1 MPQLLIDTDTE
12 SVETLRDTILLLSAI
27 ATRKAAGQDVKTPER
42 AVGASPLLAAPF
54 GELSP
59 SVFAGN
65 AAAPIEVGMTVVGE
79 GIPEGTKIVAL
90 NDMPAPTKPKR
101 TRAKRTAAEP
111 ATTSVPLPPIV
122 AEAPTGNPAPT
133 ITPAI
138 AARIAEAGGA
148 PPPPPPPPLT
158 LVGETPPVPAGPTF
172 RDVMLVITQ
181 GLQSGKLTNAEV
193 VEVCKRQGID
203 GPTSLPAQ
211 PMLNGP
217 VLAGLKMLLA
227 TKG

>member
-1 MPQLLIDTDTE
+1 MPQLLIDTDVE
-12 SVETLRDTILLLSAI
+12 SVENLRDTVLLITAI
-27 ATRKAAGQDVKTPER
+27 ADRKAKA
-42 AVGASPLLAAPF
+42 LATGPVLDAKPAP
-54 GELSP
+54 ELSP
-59 SVFAGN
+59 TVFSANPSPAQSVNHQLPTGVTLEQAA
-65 AAAPIEVGMTVVGE
+65 AAAP
-79 GIPEGTKIVAL
+79 
-90 NDMPAPTKPKR
+90 PAVEPVKPKR
-101 TRAKRTAAEP
+101 TRKPRAVTAP
-111 ATTSVPLPPIV
+111 PSPPVPLPPVV
-122 AEAPTGNPAPT
+122 AATTEERRGPT
-133 ITPAI
+133 ITPEI

-148 PPPPPPPPLT
+148 PPPPPPVPLT
-158 LVGETPPVPAGPTF
+158 LVGETPATPAGPTF

-203 GPTSLPAQ
+203 GPTALPAQ

>member
-1 MPQLLIDTDTE
+1 MPQLLIDTDVE
-12 SVETLRDTILLLSAI
+12 SVENLRDTVLLLTAI
-27 ATRKAAGQDVKTPER
+27 ANRKAAKADVKTP
-42 AVGASPLLAAPF
+42 APEPKPA
-54 GELSP
+54 ELSP
-59 SVFAGN
+59 SVFSGN
-65 AAAPIEVGMTVVGE
+65 APLPTDPQLPTGTTLIDNAGAP
-79 GIPEGTKIVAL
+79 VAVA
-90 NDMPAPTKPKR
+90 PASVKEKR
-101 TRAKRTAAEP
+101 TRKPRAITAP
-111 ATTSVPLPPIV
+111 ASPPVPLPPVV
-122 AEAPTGNPAPT
+122 AATLEARSGPT

-138 AARIAEAGGA
+138 AARIAEVNGV
-148 PPPPPPPPLT
+148 PPPPPPAPLT
-158 LVGETPPVPAGPTF
+158 LVGEAPPAPPAGPTF

-203 GPTSLPAQ
+203 GPTALPAQ